1 MQNVEKA
8 DVMASGRLVGCLALT
23 NRGLVAFEYSPQWI
37 ESGFSVSPFSMP
49 LKPGLYTSTNGSFEY
64 IAGVFDDCIPDGW
77 GRLLTDRYLAS
88 IGIDYT
94 QASVITR
101 LCMLGDTSSG
111 LLEFVP
117 RLEEN
122 KEEDRIDLDASF
134 SASRLVLAD
143 KDISQSTM
151 DDLFRHGG
159 SSGGARPKVN
169 VRIDGDL
176 WIVKFPT
183 SMDGDDAGVR
193 EYECNKRAVDAGL
206 ETADFQLMESR
217 LTKGFFACKRF
228 DRRNGRRIHMISLS
242 GLLESSH
249 RYPALDYRHLLKAT
263 YLLTKDET
271 QVYEAFRRAV
281 FNVKIGNQDDHGKN
295 FAFLYDE
302 EAGLWRLF
310 PAYDLTVSTT
320 YYGEHSTSVCGKGKG
335 ITDDDLRRL
344 ADEAGLDR
352 GRREEILK
360 DVSAACRTLSVRP

>member
-23 NRGLVAFEYSPQWI
+23 NRGLTAFEYSPQWI
-37 ESGFSVSPFSMP
+37 ESGFSISPFSMP

-64 IAGVFDDCIPDGW
+64 IAGVFDDCLPDGW

-183 SMDGDDAGVR
+183 SMDGDDAGVM
-193 EYECNKRAVDAGL
+193 EYECNRKAAAAGL
-206 ETADFQLMESR
+206 TIPDIRLLPSR
-217 LTKGFFACKRF
+217 YTKGFFAVRRF
-228 DRRNGRRIHMISLS
+228 DRHGGRRIHMLSLS

-249 RYPALDYRHLLKAT
+249 RYPALDYTHLLKAT
-263 YLLTKDET
+263 LILTRSEEAL
-271 QVYEAFRRAV
+271 YEAFRMAC
-281 FNVKIGNQDDHGKN
+281 FNVMIGNQDDHGKN

-302 EAGLWRLF
+302 TLNGWQLA
-310 PAYDLTVSTT
+310 PAYDLTKSSTSFGEQSTT
-320 YYGEHSTSVCGKGKG
+320 VCGKGRD
-335 ITDDDLRRL
+335 INDDDLRRL
-344 ADEAGLDR
+344 GDMFSLDEQ
-352 GRREEILK
+352 RRNEIIR
-360 DVSAACRTLSVRP
+360 DVHAAVG

>member
-23 NRGLVAFEYSPQWI
+23 NRGLTAFEYSPQWI
-37 ESGFSVSPFSMP
+37 ESGFSISPFSMP

-64 IAGVFDDCIPDGW
+64 IAGVFDDCLPDGW

-101 LCMLGDTSSG
+101 LCMLDDTSSG

-183 SMDGDDAGVR
+183 SMDGDDAGVM

-228 DRRNGRRIHMISLS
+228 DRKTEG
-242 GLLESSH
+242 ES
-249 RYPALDYRHLLKAT
+249 T
-263 YLLTKDET
+263 
-271 QVYEAFRRAV
+271 
-281 FNVKIGNQDDHGKN
+281 
-295 FAFLYDE
+295 
-302 EAGLWRLF
+302 
-310 PAYDLTVSTT
+310 
-320 YYGEHSTSVCGKGKG
+320 
-335 ITDDDLRRL
+335 
-344 ADEAGLDR
+344 
-352 GRREEILK
+352 
-360 DVSAACRTLSVRP
+360 

>member
-1 MQNVEKA
+1 MQKITRA
-8 DVMASGRLVGCLALT
+8 DVYIENNLVGT
-23 NRGLVAFEYSPQWI
+23 LVEYERKIAFQYSSFWLN
-37 ESGFSVSPFSMP
+37 SGFSISPFSLP
-49 LKPGLYTSTNGSFEY
+49 LKPEIFIPKDFDFNGLF
-64 IAGVFDDCIPDGW
+64 GVFDDSLPDGW

-183 SMDGDDAGVR
+183 SMDGDDAGVM

-206 ETADFQLMESR
+206 ETVDFQLMESR

-228 DRRNGRRIHMISLS
+228 DRENGRRIHMISLS

-295 FAFLYDE
+295 FAFMYDE
-302 EAGLWRLF
+302 EAGLWRLS

-320 YYGEHSTSVCGKGKG
+320 YYGGHSTSVCGKGKG
-335 ITDDDLRRL
+335 VTDDDLRRL

-352 GRREEILK
+352 GRREEILR